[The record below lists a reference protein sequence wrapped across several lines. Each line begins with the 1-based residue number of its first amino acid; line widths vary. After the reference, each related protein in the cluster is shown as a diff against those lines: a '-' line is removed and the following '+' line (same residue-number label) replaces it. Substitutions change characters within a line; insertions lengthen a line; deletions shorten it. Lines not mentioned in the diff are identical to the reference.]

1 MITPSAQD
9 ELRCVLHVLHNQ
21 IAPVAYGT
29 AAESPIATLTHILR
43 HVNRRIEFEGQ
54 ILLEDIVALRKL
66 LPGLCAYLESLGDVP
81 GAPEQAAAIERALTD
96 EYCDANT
103 YRSLAIMDNEA
114 RTLREC
120 LYGGLKVLQGIPK
133 EQRDATY
140 RKMREA
146 IRRCVV
152 WQIEQE
158 RKLIEPAF
166 FGHGPR
172 R

>member
-9 ELRCVLHVLHNQ
+9 ELRCVLHVLRHQ

-43 HVNRRIEFEGQ
+43 HVSRRIEFEGQ

-66 LPGLCAYLESLGDVP
+66 LPGLCAYLESLRDAP
-81 GAPEQAAAIERALTD
+81 GAAEQAAVIARALTD

-103 YRSLAIMDNEA
+103 YRSLTIMSNEA

-120 LYGGLKVLQGIPK
+120 LYGALKLLQSIPK
-133 EQRDATY
+133 ERRDARY
-140 RKMREA
+140 QEMREA

-152 WQIEQE
+152 WEIEQE